1 MNFISMKGSFI
12 GIFITLILILTI
24 PVLFLLSQENK
35 LLGSK
40 QPNPTPTPIKM
51 TFANGEGIIE
61 GYVYHDTN
69 RDGKREAEEKPFSD
83 VKMEMKILTEDNSK
97 QQTLDATTDTY
108 GYFSFHFPS
117 NSKDSYMIKLV
128 LPQNYQ
134 TVDTN
139 PVIVSD
145 MQPNTQKIVEF
156 GLALSGDITPSPT
169 NKPTT
174 KQIGETS
181 PTPSQ

>member
-1 MNFISMKGSFI
+1 MSAILNQLMGKMNFLSMKGSLI
-12 GIFITLILILTI
+12 GIFVTLVLILSI

-40 QPNPTPTPIKM
+40 QPDPTPTPITM

-61 GYVYHDTN
+61 GYIYHDIN
-69 RDGKREAEEKPFSD
+69 RDGKREPEEKPFSD
-83 VKMEMKILTEDNSK
+83 VKMEMKVLSDDNT
-97 QQTLDATTDTY
+97 QQKTSDATTDTY

-117 NSKDSYMIKLV
+117 NSKDSYMVKLV

-134 TVDTN
+134 TIDTN

-156 GLALSGDITPSPT
+156 GLAASGDITPSPT
-169 NKPTT
+169 KNP
-174 KQIGETS
+174 
-181 PTPSQ
+181 